1 MAGHVT
7 TPRLYALSPQDLAAT
22 VVSIVLVL
30 AVVALAIQE
39 KAVPSELGTALG
51 AAITWLFVRS
61 AQQAERNRPTI
72 IDETKILAYPPED
85 SPQAHLR
92 PIVHADPATTK
103 EGLYAREPRNPAL
116 EPKENPPAA
125 P

>member
-1 MAGHVT
+1 MAAPVAS
-7 TPRLYALSPQDLAAT
+7 PRLYALSPQDLAAT

-72 IDETKILAYPPED
+72 DNETHFVGHQPKDSGNPPQR
-85 SPQAHLR
+85 S
-92 PIVHADPATTK
+92 IVHADPAIAEK
-103 EGLYAREPRNPAL
+103 GLNERESGNPAL
-116 EPKENPPAA
+116 EPSENPP
-125 P
+125 PTP

>member
-1 MAGHVT
+1 MAAPVRS
-7 TPRLYALSPQDLAAT
+7 PRLYALSPQDLAAT

-72 IDETKILAYPPED
+72 GDNADFSAYPPKD
-85 SPQAHLR
+85 SPPPQQW
-92 PIVHADPATTK
+92 PIVHANPAATE
-103 EGLYAREPRNPAL
+103 EGIDDRELRKPAL
-116 EPKENPPAA
+116 EPTENPP
-125 P
+125 PT

>member
-1 MAGHVT
+1 MAAHVT

-72 IDETKILAYPPED
+72 IDETKILTYPPRGLWPSPFAAD
-85 SPQAHLR
+85 S
-92 PIVHADPATTK
+92 TCK
-103 EGLYAREPRNPAL
+103 PRCDRGRI
-116 EPKENPPAA
+116 ERK
-125 P
+125 